1 MQYQIFVE
9 NQSHQHFVASVIGMP
24 TIPVGDDTEL
34 EAISNA
40 KAALKSQLA
49 RGKVVTVDL
58 DEIRKLDSQA
68 ITSIQYAGIFENDL
82 DFQAIV
88 SEINAERTSEDESE
102 VDSSYYS

>member
-24 TIPVGDDTEL
+24 TIAVGGDTEI

-49 RGKVVTVDL
+49 KGKVVTVDL
-58 DEIRKLDSQA
+58 EEIRKLDPQA
-68 ITSIQYAGIFENDL
+68 TASMQYAGIFENDL

-88 SEINAERTSEDESE
+88 SEIAAERTSADESE
-102 VDSSYYS
+102 VDPSYYS